1 MPKNTKDKKDRDKF
15 WSDNIFLNWIK
26 LKFFNKFWNPYSW
39 TIAKILLEQRNLN
52 QTMLDRG
59 HIQIWRY
66 FTWSKKIKVF
76 QWLSKSKF
84 LSFMPKVNPNDE
96 KETKSDIFSWDIFKS
111 DIIFH
116 WPQDTKIFWWL
127 L

>member
-15 WSDNIFLNWIK
+15 WSDNRFLNWKI
-26 LKFFNKFWNPYSW
+26 LNFLNKFWNPYSS

-52 QTMLDRG
+52 QTMLDRTYSNLTLF
-59 HIQIWRY
+59 I
-66 FTWSKKIKVF
+66 WSKKIKVF

-84 LSFMPKVNPNDE
+84 LSFMPKVNPNDD

-116 WPQDTKIFWWL
+116 WSQDTKIFRWL